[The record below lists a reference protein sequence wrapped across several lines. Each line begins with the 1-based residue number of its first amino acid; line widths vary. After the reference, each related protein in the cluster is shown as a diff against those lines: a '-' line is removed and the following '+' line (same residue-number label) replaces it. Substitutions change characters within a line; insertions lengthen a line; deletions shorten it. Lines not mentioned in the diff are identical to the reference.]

1 MIYFPNP
8 WKYFDL
14 EHGQFTL
21 DILHLTAMSH
31 SLRCK
36 PYRLALLIGMV
47 GIIPFGY
54 CVRFSTQLHAPLLQ
68 DIVGSVAYQILL
80 MMVVA
85 FIFPRLSLVKSAV
98 GVFIAS
104 SVIEVLQLC
113 RAPFLVTVRSTWIGR
128 VILGN
133 TFLWSDFP
141 PYVLGCLVGWIIL
154 WALQQRFASPLPQAM
169 SA

>member
-1 MIYFPNP
+1 
-8 WKYFDL
+8 
-14 EHGQFTL
+14 
-21 DILHLTAMSH
+21 MSH
-31 SLRCK
+31 SLRCN

-47 GIIPFGY
+47 SIIPFGY

-85 FIFPRLSLVKSAV
+85 FISPRLSLVKNAI
-98 GVFIAS
+98 GVFIVS
-104 SVIEVLQLC
+104 SAIEFQQLC
-113 RAPFLVTVRSTWIGR
+113 QLPFLVAVRATWVGR

-141 PYVLGCLVGWIIL
+141 PYALGCLLGWIIL
-154 WALQQRFASPLPQAM
+154 RTLRQKHASRLPQEK
-169 SA
+169 